1 MKNLVVLTGAGIS
14 AESGIKTFRDADGLW
29 EGHDVMQVA
38 SPMGWEKNQE
48 LVLDFY
54 NKRRKQLLSV
64 HPNPAHRVLA
74 ELESDFDVAII
85 TQNIDDLHERAGSTQ
100 VLHLHGELL
109 KARST
114 FDENLVFDWKHDLN
128 IGDFCEHHYQ
138 LRPHVVWFGEA
149 VPMMEKAIQKV
160 TEADIIVI
168 IGTSMQV
175 YPAAG
180 LIDFAPQK
188 TPIYFIDPNPNVK
201 QNKYLTVYAEKA
213 VTGVSKLAEALRKK
227 FIS

>member
-1 MKNLVVLTGAGIS
+1 M
-14 AESGIKTFRDADGLW
+14 
-29 EGHDVMQVA
+29 
-38 SPMGWEKNQE
+38 
-48 LVLDFY
+48 
-54 NKRRKQLLSV
+54 
-64 HPNPAHRVLA
+64 
-74 ELESDFDVAII
+74 
-85 TQNIDDLHERAGSTQ
+85 
-100 VLHLHGELL
+100 
-109 KARST
+109 
-114 FDENLVFDWKHDLN
+114 FDWKHDLN

-213 VTGVSKLAEALRKK
+213 VTGVSKLAEELRKK